1 MGYNLYVKDDLDA
14 VSTEEL
20 EQAIASLP
28 DWRREK
34 ALRFK
39 HEQGRKECAFAYL
52 LLCQALR
59 ETYGITEKPS
69 FSIGEHG
76 KPELKVNVNHNLN
89 DNLNPDWGPGLGLAS
104 LSSGTVQSG
113 FAALSSSPLS
123 PQPSTLHFN
132 LSHCKKA
139 VACVL
144 SERPV
149 GVDVETIGR
158 YSESLARHVLSPDE
172 FDLVSSS
179 PTPQIPFIRLWTQKE
194 AIVKLTGRG
203 IDDDLPNLLFKYN
216 NVVLHTEE
224 HLDKGYILTVATYK
238 S

>member
-1 MGYNLYVKDDLDA
+1 M
-14 VSTEEL
+14 
-20 EQAIASLP
+20 
-28 DWRREK
+28 
-34 ALRFK
+34 
-39 HEQGRKECAFAYL
+39 
-52 LLCQALR
+52 
-59 ETYGITEKPS
+59 
-69 FSIGEHG
+69 
-76 KPELKVNVNHNLN
+76 NLN
-89 DNLNPDWGPGLGLAS
+89 LNGNLNPNANLNANLNPNPNANLNPDWNPGLGLAS

-194 AIVKLTGRG
+194 AVLKLRGTGISEGLRDTLSPESLYG
-203 IDDDLPNLLFKYN
+203 ICLT
-216 NVVLHTEE
+216 TEE
-224 HLDKGYILTVATYK
+224 HLAEGFILSTATDTLHRFEK
-238 S
+238 I